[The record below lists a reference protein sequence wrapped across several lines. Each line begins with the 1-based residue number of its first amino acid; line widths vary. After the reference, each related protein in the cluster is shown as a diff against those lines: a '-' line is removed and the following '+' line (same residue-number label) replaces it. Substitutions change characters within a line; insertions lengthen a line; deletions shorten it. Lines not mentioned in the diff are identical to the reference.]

1 MALWRVRTAQGERLA
16 RGALAGGPTELLP
29 AETTLDG
36 LLSAGAE
43 ALAEAASSAQAD
55 GPVPAGTTVLA
66 PVGGQEVWAAG
77 VTYARS
83 RSARNEESGDHD
95 FYNLVYE
102 AERPELF
109 FKAAPGRSR
118 GPGGLIGVRSDSGW
132 DVPEPELA
140 LVCDAHGQIAGFT
153 IGNDV
158 SSRSIEG
165 ENPLY
170 LPQAKVYRG
179 SCALGPCIVP
189 AAEAPAPEE
198 MEIRLTIA
206 RGGEDVFEGSTQVAL
221 LHRTPAELV
230 DWLFRAQEFSN
241 GVVLLTGTSVVPDKE
256 FTLRGGDEVRI
267 AITGLGELV
276 NTVEVVQA

>member
-1 MALWRVRTAQGERLA
+1 MPIWRVRTTEGERLA
-16 RGALAGGPTELLP
+16 RGSLDGGPAELLEGSLDALLAAGSLDAP
-29 AETTLDG
+29 AT
-36 LLSAGAE
+36 
-43 ALAEAASSAQAD
+43 
-55 GPVPAGTTVLA
+55 GPVPAGSVVLA

-77 VTYARS
+77 VTYAAS
-83 RSARNEESGDHD
+83 RTARNDESKGTHD
-95 FYNLVYE
+95 FYDLVYD

-109 FKAAPGRSR
+109 FKAAPGRVR
-118 GPGGLIGVRSDSGW
+118 GPGGAIGVREDSGW

-140 LVCDAHGQIAGFT
+140 LVVSAAGEILGYT

-179 SCALGPCIVP
+179 SCALGPAIVP
-189 AAEAPAPEE
+189 IGEAPPAEE
-198 MEIRLTIA
+198 MQITLTIS
-206 RGGEDVFEGSTQVAL
+206 RDGEAVFEGSTQVAL
-221 LHRTPAELV
+221 LKRGLGELV
-230 DWLFRAQEFSN
+230 AWLFKAQDFPV
-241 GVVLLTGTSVVPDKE
+241 GAVLLTGTSVIPAVE

-276 NTVEVVQA
+276 NTVEVV